1 MKTCPAP
8 APETF
13 TAGNLT
19 ARRISAEDLAFVQSL
34 MAVPQM
40 HSYKPD
46 PKLPTQAAIA
56 ADHGETLSHW
66 ERHGLG
72 RYVVM
77 VGDTRVGLC
86 GLSVRPGFPGLN
98 LSYHIRPQDWGK
110 GWASLLANRLVT
122 LAEVSLKVPYLHG
135 LARAANPASSRV
147 LERTGFRNAGKVQLG
162 GAPSQLWVRALGDAD
177 PIVYYGGAWKP
188 LVVETA
194 SGLVLEV
201 PVDMGHSDRR
211 FCLGITSQDF
221 AALHAM
227 PDRAAIAFAILHAL
241 GQTAPASS
249 VPQGTP
255 SMNLA
260 LTKVLHAPKNALS
273 PWLTAQDRSHH
284 GAISNLLRLNTQ
296 ADMAALRAGQWLP
309 LPKASDA

>member
-1 MKTCPAP
+1 M
-8 APETF
+8 
-13 TAGNLT
+13 T
-19 ARRISAEDLAFVQSL
+19 ARRITAEDLAFVQSL
-34 MAVPQM
+34 MAAPQM
-40 HSYKPD
+40 HSHKPD
-46 PKLPTQAAIA
+46 PTLPTQAAIA
-56 ADHGETLSHW
+56 AAHGETFSHW

-77 VGDTRVGLC
+77 AGDTKVGLC
-86 GLSVRPGFPGLN
+86 GLSVRRGFPGLN
-98 LSYHIRPQDWGK
+98 LSYHLRPQDWGK
-110 GWASLLANRLVT
+110 GWASLLTNGLVT
-122 LAEVSLKVPYLHG
+122 LADASLKVPYLHG
-135 LARAANPASSRV
+135 LARPANPASSRV
-147 LERTGFRNAGKVQLG
+147 LQKTGFRNAGEVQLG
-162 GAPSQLWVRALGDAD
+162 GAPSQLWVRALGKAD
-177 PIVYYGGAWKP
+177 PIVFYGGAWQP

-211 FCLGITSQDF
+211 YCLRIAPGDL

-227 PDRAAIAFAILHAL
+227 PDRAAIAFATLHAL

-249 VPQGTP
+249 VPRGTP

-260 LTKVLHAPKNALS
+260 LTKVLHAPGNALS
-273 PWLTAQDRSHH
+273 PWLTAQDRSHN

-309 LPKASDA
+309 LPIARDA